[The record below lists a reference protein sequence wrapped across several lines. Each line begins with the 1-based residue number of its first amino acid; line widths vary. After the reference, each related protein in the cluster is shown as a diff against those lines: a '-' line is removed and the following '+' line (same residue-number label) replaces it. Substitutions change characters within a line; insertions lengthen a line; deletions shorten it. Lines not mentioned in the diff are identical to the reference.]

1 MTPLLRDRSL
11 PDPGRRMRVLATA
24 MLAGMAVVFIAA
36 ANLDDDPT
44 GFWSFVKA
52 FAEAAMVGGIADWFA
67 VTALFRHPLGL
78 PIPHTAI
85 IPKNKDRIGGALA
98 SFLRTNFLVP
108 SVVARRMRRIDV
120 AAAAGR
126 FLANPPEGGRVREGA
141 SRLLADVLEALDEDR
156 LGGMVKGAVAN
167 RLRGTEV
174 APLLGRT
181 LAATIS
187 DDRHIPLLDNLV
199 AWAGRALDANE
210 DLIRQMVHDKANWI
224 LKLAGLDTRLADAI
238 VDGLRKLSFDMVL
251 DPDHPVRQK
260 AEEALVSLAW
270 SLQNDPATQAK
281 VESWK
286 QEMIENQA
294 VTDWLGGLWEQS
306 RSALL
311 KAARDPE
318 AMLAGKFGEA
328 IRQLG
333 ETLQT
338 DPRLAAAI
346 NQFARRAAA
355 GTASA
360 YGDQIVTLVSDTVRS
375 WDATTVSTRLEA
387 AVGKDLQYIRINGTV
402 VGGLVGLLI
411 HTLEVVL

>member
-1 MTPLLRDRSL
+1 MTPIPRDRGV

-24 MLAGMAVVFIAA
+24 MLAAMAALFIAA
-36 ANLDDDPT
+36 ANLDDDPA

-98 SFLRTNFLVP
+98 SFLRTNFLIP
-108 SVVARRMRRIDV
+108 SVVARRMSRMDV

-126 FLANPPEGGRVREGA
+126 FLANPPAEGRIRQGA

-167 RLRGTEV
+167 RLRNAEI
-174 APLLGRT
+174 APLLGRA

-187 DDRHIPLLDNLV
+187 DDRHVPLLDNLV

-210 DLIRQMVHDKANWI
+210 ELIRQMVQERANWV
-224 LKLAGLDTRLADAI
+224 LRLAGLDAKLADGI
-238 VDGLRKLSFDMVL
+238 VEGLRKLSFDMAL
-251 DPDHPVRQK
+251 DPAHPVRKQ
-260 AEEALVSLAW
+260 AEEGLVSLAW
-270 SLQNDPATQAK
+270 RLQNDPATQAR

-286 QEMIENQA
+286 TALIENQA
-294 VTDWLGGLWEQS
+294 VTDWLGGLWEAT
-306 RSALL
+306 RAGLL
-311 KAARDPE
+311 KAARDPD
-318 AMLAGKFGEA
+318 AMMASKFGEA
-328 IRQLG
+328 LQQLG
-333 ETLQT
+333 ETLQN
-338 DPRLAAAI
+338 DPRLAKAI

-355 GTASA
+355 GIASA
-360 YGDQIVTLVSDTVRS
+360 YGDQLVRLVSDTVKS

-402 VGGLVGLLI
+402 VGGLVGLII
-411 HTLEVVL
+411 HAVEVAL

>member
-1 MTPLLRDRSL
+1 MTPILRYRSL
-11 PDPGRRMRVLATA
+11 PDSGRRMRVLATA
-24 MLAGMAVVFIAA
+24 MLAGMAVIFIAA
-36 ANLDDDPT
+36 SNLDHDPA

-85 IPKNKDRIGGALA
+85 IPRNKDRIGAALA

-126 FLANPPEGGRVREGA
+126 FLANPPAGGRVREGA
-141 SRLLADVLEALDEDR
+141 SRLFADMLEALDEDR
-156 LGGMVKGAVAN
+156 LGGMVKGAIAN

-199 AWAGRALDANE
+199 AWIGRALDSNE
-210 DLIRQMVHDKANWI
+210 DLIRKMVHDKANWV
-224 LKLAGLDTRLADAI
+224 LKLAGLDAKLADAI
-238 VDGLRKLSFDMVL
+238 VEGLRKLSFDMAL

-270 SLQNDPATQAK
+270 KLQHDPETQAK

-286 QEMIENQA
+286 LEMIENQA
-294 VTDWLGGLWEQS
+294 VTDWLAGLWEQS
-306 RSALL
+306 RAGLL
-311 KAARDPE
+311 KAARDPD

-338 DPRLAAAI
+338 DPRLARAI

-355 GTASA
+355 GTAAA

-375 WDATTVSTRLEA
+375 WDATTVSSRLEA

-411 HTLEVVL
+411 HTLEVAL

>member
-1 MTPLLRDRSL
+1 M
-11 PDPGRRMRVLATA
+11 
-24 MLAGMAVVFIAA
+24 
-36 ANLDDDPT
+36 
-44 GFWSFVKA
+44 
-52 FAEAAMVGGIADWFA
+52 
-67 VTALFRHPLGL
+67 
-78 PIPHTAI
+78 
-85 IPKNKDRIGGALA
+85 
-98 SFLRTNFLVP
+98 
-108 SVVARRMRRIDV
+108 
-120 AAAAGR
+120 
-126 FLANPPEGGRVREGA
+126 
-141 SRLLADVLEALDEDR
+141 LEALDEDR
-156 LGGMVKGAVAN
+156 LGGMVKGAIAN
-167 RLRGTEV
+167 RLRSTEV
-174 APLLGRT
+174 APLVGRT

-224 LKLAGLDTRLADAI
+224 LKLAGLDAKLADAI
-238 VDGLRKLSFDMVL
+238 VDGLRKLSFDMAL

-270 SLQNDPATQAK
+270 KLQNEPETQAK
-281 VESWK
+281 VEAWK
-286 QEMIENQA
+286 REMIENQA
-294 VTDWLGGLWEQS
+294 VTDWLTGLWEQS

-311 KAARDPE
+311 KAARDPD
-318 AMLAGKFGEA
+318 AMLAGKFGDA

-355 GTASA
+355 GTAAA

-375 WDATTVSTRLEA
+375 WDATTVSTRLET

-411 HTLEVVL
+411 HTIEVAI